1 VSIVSKIRPKIAKI
15 KKIFYKNEDKIILT
29 IGFVFI
35 ALISFGLG
43 KISNYSL
50 NNPPLEINDSQV
62 DFVENFLK
70 TENKTNQGK
79 VLSDVSETVVSTNK
93 NSSNKNDKKE
103 KQLVGSVKSKKYH
116 LPDCSN
122 VKRIKPENQIWF
134 SSVEEA
140 EKQGYQPAKCCH
152 PEK

>member
-1 VSIVSKIRPKIAKI
+1 MSIVSKIRPKIAKI